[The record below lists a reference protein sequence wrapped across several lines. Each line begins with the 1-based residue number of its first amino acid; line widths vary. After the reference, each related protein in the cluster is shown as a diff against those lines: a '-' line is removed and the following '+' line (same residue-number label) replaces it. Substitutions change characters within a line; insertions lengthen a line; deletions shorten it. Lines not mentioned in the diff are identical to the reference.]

1 MSLARTLDRPDLVG
15 PAAAGLS
22 RYCVWTIHDWME
34 TSEDGV
40 DDLRWALRTLPEDD
54 SAERCMLLLSLAVEL
69 YYDPGAVAERA
80 ALVDAGLDLA
90 RRLADAEV
98 LAWASRAAWL
108 ATWSPSHTR
117 DRRELDEEALAAAR
131 AAGDRAGQAVALL
144 ALATDGLELSGPG
157 AWEEP
162 ARAAEAIA
170 ERERLPYVLWTVSW
184 VEMSLAAL
192 RGDLVEA
199 DRRRD
204 HVLALAREM
213 ALPIGDIPPVIV
225 ETIRHVWE
233 PRPADAEVAELIVA
247 QDLVHPGPGA
257 GLGHGLLARV
267 GDPAVLRRS
276 MTERPPVETLE
287 TWATPMLACFEVEAA
302 SVVGDVAVARRW
314 SRVLQPLQ
322 GRMAL
327 AGVSLVFGPV
337 DGYLALA
344 SATLGD
350 REDAGRLADRAL
362 VQADEWDL
370 PAYREWLLAQRSR
383 LGF

>member
-1 MSLARTLDRPDLVG
+1 
-15 PAAAGLS
+15 
-22 RYCVWTIHDWME
+22 
-34 TSEDGV
+34 
-40 DDLRWALRTLPEDD
+40 
-54 SAERCMLLLSLAVEL
+54 
-69 YYDPGAVAERA
+69 
-80 ALVDAGLDLA
+80 
-90 RRLADAEV
+90 
-98 LAWASRAAWL
+98 
-108 ATWSPSHTR
+108 
-117 DRRELDEEALAAAR
+117 
-131 AAGDRAGQAVALL
+131 
-144 ALATDGLELSGPG
+144 
-157 AWEEP
+157 
-162 ARAAEAIA
+162 
-170 ERERLPYVLWTVSW
+170 
-184 VEMSLAAL
+184 
-192 RGDLVEA
+192 
-199 DRRRD
+199 
-204 HVLALAREM
+204 
-213 ALPIGDIPPVIV
+213 
-225 ETIRHVWE
+225 
-233 PRPADAEVAELIVA
+233 
-247 QDLVHPGPGA
+247 
-257 GLGHGLLARV
+257 
-267 GDPAVLRRS
+267 